1 MDIKNYNR
9 PWLFYGLATLI
20 PWSCWFVTAYL
31 SRLTPAQPAYN
42 TWGAVIA
49 IAGLTAPAIV
59 AFVLM
64 GFNQQ
69 LRRDLV
75 QRMTGF
81 KGVKPFYLLLTFGLM
96 PASILL
102 AQAVSLLFGYGIE
115 QFSFSDNFSFSFSLG
130 FFPPWFL
137 LLLAPLLE
145 ELAWHS
151 YGTDCL
157 RARFSLF
164 STSLIFALF
173 WALWHIPLAFIK
185 GYYHANVAESGVLY
199 SVNFMVSILPFVMI
213 MNWLYY
219 KSGRNIGVTVIFHIT
234 AGFFNELFST
244 HPMSKVIQ
252 TGLLLLLTGWLL
264 YRERELFFTKQV

>member
-1 MDIKNYNR
+1 M
-9 PWLFYGLATLI
+9 
-20 PWSCWFVTAYL
+20 
-31 SRLTPAQPAYN
+31 
-42 TWGAVIA
+42 
-49 IAGLTAPAIV
+49 
-59 AFVLM
+59 
-64 GFNQQ
+64 
-69 LRRDLV
+69 
-75 QRMTGF
+75 
-81 KGVKPFYLLLTFGLM
+81 
-96 PASILL
+96 
-102 AQAVSLLFGYGIE
+102 
-115 QFSFSDNFSFSFSLG
+115 
-130 FFPPWFL
+130 
-137 LLLAPLLE
+137 
-145 ELAWHS
+145 
-151 YGTDCL
+151 
-157 RARFSLF
+157 
-164 STSLIFALF
+164 IFALF